1 MSSTGWQPMTVTS
14 TVKEQLE
21 YIKGNLSFSDLIQQL
36 IDSSPLS
43 QQLPKS
49 QSQQQEATT
58 HDSQP

>member
-36 IDSSPLS
+36 INTSPLS
-43 QQLPKS
+43 QQLPES
-49 QSQQQEATT
+49 QSQPEATT
-58 HDSQP
+58 SDTQP